1 MFAGSGAMGLEAA
14 SRGADYVDWLD
25 IHRQGIAGIRQ
36 ALTRLGADDHK
47 QARVADAFR
56 FLQDAPR
63 SYDVIFID
71 PPFSLDM
78 QVKAARA
85 ALGALKE
92 EGLLY
97 VESPT
102 ELLSDEALESLGVV
116 RVRSGS
122 AGAVRFELLAKR
134 EAAWRGSYACPR
146 KRRGAGNDDG
156 SLSGHVR
163 SHDERAR

>member
-1 MFAGSGAMGLEAA
+1 M
-14 SRGADYVDWLD
+14 
-25 IHRQGIAGIRQ
+25 
-36 ALTRLGADDHK
+36 
-47 QARVADAFR
+47 ADAFR

-85 ALGALKE
+85 AFGALKE

-122 AGAVRFELLAKR
+122 AGAVRFELLAK
-134 EAAWRGSYACPR
+134 AGSGMAGLVRLSKEEKRSR
-146 KRRGAGNDDG
+146 K
-156 SLSGHVR
+156 
-163 SHDERAR
+163 

>member
-1 MFAGSGAMGLEAA
+1 M
-14 SRGADYVDWLD
+14 
-25 IHRQGIAGIRQ
+25 
-36 ALTRLGADDHK
+36 
-47 QARVADAFR
+47 ADAFR

-122 AGAVRFELLAKR
+122 AGAVRFELLAN
-134 EAAWRGSYACPR
+134 A
-146 KRRGAGNDDG
+146 RRGMAGLVR
-156 SLSGHVR
+156 LSK
-163 SHDERAR
+163 E

>member
-1 MFAGSGAMGLEAA
+1 MRCARHVCRFRRHGAGAA

-122 AGAVRFELLAKR
+122 AGAVRFELLAK
-134 EAAWRGSYACPR
+134 AGSGMAGLVRLSKEEKRSR
-146 KRRGAGNDDG
+146 K
-156 SLSGHVR
+156 
-163 SHDERAR
+163 

>member
-122 AGAVRFELLAKR
+122 AGAVRFELLARTGSGMAGLARLSKEEKR
-134 EAAWRGSYACPR
+134 SR
-146 KRRGAGNDDG
+146 K
-156 SLSGHVR
+156 
-163 SHDERAR
+163 